1 MGKGVERM
9 SEKQSKNNNNEFIDD
24 SEITETRIK
33 IIKSRT
39 KNLIEILQY
48 SREIEFTC
56 GINALKFIANSID
69 KLEFNDSVVMKIS
82 KDINED
88 YFKINVKLKLE

>member
-1 MGKGVERM
+1 MT
-9 SEKQSKNNNNEFIDD
+9 EKQSENNNNEFIDD

-33 IIKSRT
+33 INKLRT

-48 SREIEFTC
+48 STEIEFTC
-56 GINALKFIANSID
+56 DMHVLKFIANSID
-69 KLEFNDSVVMKIS
+69 ELEFNDSVVMKIS

-88 YFKINVKLKLE
+88 YFKINVKLKME